1 MKVLKKTF
9 IGICIFICFL
19 LLAVM
24 CTVWIVEQLAHRI
37 VEVFMPY
44 VSTAITKLEEKYEKL

>member
-19 LLAVM
+19 FLAVM

-44 VSTAITKLEEKYEKL
+44 VSNAITKLEEKYEEF

>member
-1 MKVLKKTF
+1 
-9 IGICIFICFL
+9 
-19 LLAVM
+19 M

-44 VSTAITKLEEKYEKL
+44 VSTAINKLEESYEDN

>member
-24 CTVWIVEQLAHRI
+24 YTVWIVEQLAHRI

>member
-19 LLAVM
+19 FLAVM
-24 CTVWIVEQLAHRI
+24 CTVWIVEQFMHRI
-37 VEVFMPY
+37 IEVFMPY
-44 VSTAITKLEEKYEKL
+44 VANAITKLQEKYEEF

>member
-1 MKVLKKTF
+1 MEVLKK
-9 IGICIFICFL
+9 ICNSVLYFHLFL

-37 VEVFMPY
+37 VEVFMTY
-44 VSTAITKLEEKYEKL
+44 VSTAITKLEESYEDN